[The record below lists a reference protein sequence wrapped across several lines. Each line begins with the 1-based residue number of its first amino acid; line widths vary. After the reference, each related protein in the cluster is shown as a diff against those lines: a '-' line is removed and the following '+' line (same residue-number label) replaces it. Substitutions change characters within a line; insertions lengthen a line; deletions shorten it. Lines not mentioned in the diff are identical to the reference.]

1 MQDLDKIIQFLKFIG
16 PTLPAKVAKN
26 IKTDQLLAS
35 AMLSDLA
42 AQKKVK
48 LSALKIGGSPLYY
61 LPGQEEQLYNF
72 ASGNLNPKDLTT
84 LEKLKEKKVLREVDL
99 ELLEKVGLRN
109 LKDFAIPLNVKVED
123 KPELFWKWHLSNA
136 EEVNKTIA
144 GILAGNQEIELAAEN
159 APKQIIEPEIVPIKI
174 AEPTPL
180 PEIKLEIK
188 PEISMENGSMD
199 QSFMNQRIE
208 PIKETKIEQQQTLME
223 EALPVEKV
231 KRKRKD
237 IADELTPQLHKYFEE
252 LRVLINSEEVIRKNS
267 ELNFLLKIP
276 SSVGYITYFGKA
288 KAKSKCDE
296 KDLSTAYMEA
306 QIKKLPLLFLYTTE
320 LTKKAQEMLETGAFE
335 NAIVKKVE

>member
-26 IKTDQLLAS
+26 IKTDVLLAS
-35 AMLSDLA
+35 AMLSDLS
-42 AQKKVK
+42 AQRKVK
-48 LSALKIGGSPLYY
+48 LSFLKIGGSPLYY

-123 KPELFWKWHLSNA
+123 KPELFWKWHLSKV
-136 EEVNKTIA
+136 EEVNQVIA
-144 GILAGNQEIELAAEN
+144 GILAGNPEIEMVPETVLKPVLE
-159 APKQIIEPEIVPIKI
+159 PTLEPEIVPVKTTESSLI
-174 AEPTPL
+174 
-180 PEIKLEIK
+180 PENK
-188 PEISMENGSMD
+188 PEPKAEIIVEK
-199 QSFMNQRIE
+199 RIE
-208 PIKETKIEQQQTLME
+208 STKEIKIEQQQTLME
-223 EALPVEKV
+223 ELPAEKV
-231 KRKRKD
+231 KRKRRE
-237 IADELTPQLHKYFEE
+237 IADEFTPQLRKYFEE
-252 LRVLINSEEVIRKNS
+252 SRVLINSEEVIRKNS
-267 ELNFLLKIP
+267 ELNFLLKVP

-288 KAKSKCDE
+288 KAKGKCDE
-296 KDLSTAYMEA
+296 KDLSAAYMEA

>member
-1 MQDLDKIIQFLKFIG
+1 MQDLDKIVQFLKFIG

-26 IKTDQLLAS
+26 IKTDVLLAS

-48 LSALKIGGSPLYY
+48 LSSLKIGGSPLYY

-84 LEKLKEKKVLREVDL
+84 LEKLKEKKVLREADL

-109 LKDFAIPLNVKVED
+109 LKDFAVPLNVKVED
-123 KPELFWKWHLSNA
+123 KSELFWKWHLSKA
-136 EEVNKTIA
+136 EEVNQVIA
-144 GILAGNQEIELAAEN
+144 EILAGNQGVEMVPETALK
-159 APKQIIEPEIVPIKI
+159 PTTEPEIVLIKTT
-174 AEPTPL
+174 EPTPL
-180 PEIKLEIK
+180 PEIKLELK
-188 PEISMENGSMD
+188 PEIFVEK
-199 QSFMNQRIE
+199 RIE
-208 PIKETKIEQQQTLME
+208 LTKENKIEQQQTLME
-223 EALPVEKV
+223 ELPAEKV
-231 KRKRKD
+231 KRKRRE
-237 IADELTPQLHKYFEE
+237 IADEFTPQLRKYFEE

-267 ELNFLLKIP
+267 ELNFLLKVP

-296 KDLSTAYMEA
+296 KDLSAAYMEA

>member
-16 PTLPAKVAKN
+16 PTLPTKVAKN
-26 IKTDQLLAS
+26 IKTDVLLAS

-48 LSALKIGGSPLYY
+48 LSSLKIGGSPLYY

-72 ASGNLNPKDLTT
+72 TSGNLNPKDLAT
-84 LEKLKEKKVLREVDL
+84 LEKLKEKKVLREAEI

-123 KPELFWKWHLSNA
+123 KPELFWKWHLSSA
-136 EEVNKTIA
+136 EEVNKVIA
-144 GILAGNQEIELAAEN
+144 RILAGGGEIEMIAEN
-159 APKQIIEPEIVPIKI
+159 VPQLRAEPEIAPIKTT
-174 AEPTPL
+174 EPTLL
-180 PEIKLEIK
+180 PEIKFESK
-188 PEISMENGSMD
+188 PEISMEK
-199 QSFMNQRIE
+199 RAE
-208 PIKETKIEQQQTLME
+208 PAKEPKMEQQQTLME
-223 EALPVEKV
+223 EALPIEKV
-231 KRKRKD
+231 KRKRRE

-267 ELNFLLKIP
+267 ELNFLLKVP

-296 KDLSTAYMEA
+296 KDLSAAYMEA

-335 NAIVKKVE
+335 NAIVKKVG

>member
-26 IKTDQLLAS
+26 IRTDQLLAS

-48 LSALKIGGSPLYY
+48 LSSLKIGGSPLYY

-123 KPELFWKWHLSNA
+123 KPELFWKWHLSNV
-136 EEVNKTIA
+136 EEVNKVIA
-144 GILAGNQEIELAAEN
+144 GILAGSPEIEMVQETVLK
-159 APKQIIEPEIVPIKI
+159 PVLEPTFESEIVPVKTIESNLIPETKP
-174 AEPTPL
+174 EP
-180 PEIKLEIK
+180 K
-188 PEISMENGSMD
+188 PEIIVEK
-199 QSFMNQRIE
+199 RIE
-208 PIKETKIEQQQTLME
+208 PTTEIKIEQQQTLME
-223 EALPVEKV
+223 ESSPIEKV
-231 KRKRKD
+231 KRKRRE
-237 IADELTPQLHKYFEE
+237 IADEFTPQLRKYFEE

-267 ELNFLLKIP
+267 ELNFLLKVP

-288 KAKSKCDE
+288 KAKGKCDE
-296 KDLSTAYMEA
+296 KDLSAAYMEA

-320 LTKKAQEMLETGAFE
+320 LTKKALEMLETGAFE

>member
-26 IKTDQLLAS
+26 IKTDVLLAS

-42 AQKKVK
+42 AQRKVK
-48 LSALKIGGSPLYY
+48 LSFLKIGGSPLYY

-72 ASGNLNPKDLTT
+72 ASGNLNPKDLIT

-123 KPELFWKWHLSNA
+123 KPELFWKWHLSKV
-136 EEVNKTIA
+136 EEMNQVIA
-144 GILAGNQEIELAAEN
+144 GILAGNPKIEM
-159 APKQIIEPEIVPIKI
+159 APEKVFKPVLEPTLEPEIVSIKTTESNLIPENKPELEII
-174 AEPTPL
+174 AE
-180 PEIKLEIK
+180 K
-188 PEISMENGSMD
+188 
-199 QSFMNQRIE
+199 RIE
-208 PIKETKIEQQQTLME
+208 LTPEPKFEQQQTLME
-223 EALPVEKV
+223 ELPAEKV
-231 KRKRKD
+231 KRKRKE
-237 IADELTPQLHKYFEE
+237 IVDELTPQLRKYFEE
-252 LRVLINSEEVIRKNS
+252 LRVLINSEEIVRKNS
-267 ELNFLLKIP
+267 ELNFLLKVP

-288 KAKSKCDE
+288 KAKGKCDE
-296 KDLSTAYMEA
+296 KDLSAAYMEA

-335 NAIVKKVE
+335 NVIVKKVE

>member
-16 PTLPAKVAKN
+16 PTLPAKVAKS
-26 IKTDQLLAS
+26 IKTDVLLAS

-48 LSALKIGGSPLYY
+48 LSSLKIGGSPLYY

-84 LEKLKEKKVLREVDL
+84 LEKLKEKKVLREAEI

-123 KPELFWKWHLSNA
+123 KPELFWKWHLSGA
-136 EEVNKTIA
+136 EEVNKVIA
-144 GILAGNQEIELAAEN
+144 GILAGSGEIEMVAEN
-159 APKQIIEPEIVPIKI
+159 APKPTPEPEIVPIKTTESDLI
-174 AEPTPL
+174 PENRLEPKT
-180 PEIKLEIK
+180 
-188 PEISMENGSMD
+188 EISVEKK
-199 QSFMNQRIE
+199 IE
-208 PIKETKIEQQQTLME
+208 PIKETKIEQQQTLVE
-223 EALPVEKV
+223 ELPAEKV
-231 KRKRKD
+231 KRKRKE

-267 ELNFLLKIP
+267 ELNFLFKVP

-288 KAKSKCDE
+288 KAKNRCDE
-296 KDLSTAYMEA
+296 KDLSAAYMEA
-306 QIKKLPLLFLYTTE
+306 QIKKLPLLFLYTSE
-320 LTKKAQEMLETGAFE
+320 LTKKAQEMLESGAFE
-335 NAIVKKVE
+335 NAIVKKVG

>member
-48 LSALKIGGSPLYY
+48 LSSLKIGGSPLYY
-61 LPGQEEQLYNF
+61 LPGQEEQLYHF

-136 EEVNKTIA
+136 EEVNKVIVR
-144 GILAGNQEIELAAEN
+144 ILAGGGSELAAEN
-159 APKQIIEPEIVPIKI
+159 VSKQIIEPEIVPIKI
-174 AEPTPL
+174 TEPTPL
-180 PEIKLEIK
+180 PEIKLELK

-199 QSFMNQRIE
+199 QSFMNKRGE
-208 PIKETKIEQQQTLME
+208 STKELKIEQQQTLME
-223 EALPVEKV
+223 ESLPIEKV
-231 KRKRKD
+231 KRKRRE

-267 ELNFLLKIP
+267 ELNFLLKVP